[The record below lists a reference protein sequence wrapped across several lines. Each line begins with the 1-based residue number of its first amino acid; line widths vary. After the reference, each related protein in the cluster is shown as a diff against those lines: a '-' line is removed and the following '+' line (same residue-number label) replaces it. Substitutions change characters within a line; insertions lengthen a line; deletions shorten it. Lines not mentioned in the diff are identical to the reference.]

1 MGNLEFNSQNVT
13 RLLRLANSTTP
24 WQSNSQTPIQI
35 VQAGYV
41 RDLFVYL
48 TGATTTTTNPAT
60 LLDNWAPWGVIGNFQ
75 VNSNV
80 QAGIIN
86 LSGIAT
92 YWLDSMLYG
101 LEHMGNTIDTT
112 LVTGTGVVAGQLTTL
127 YSVPSAT
134 GAGTLSLPYFIPL
147 AQKIST
153 LDGYVGIWDLQD
165 PSIQMTLLYTP
176 QTSSVA
182 TPFSIQEGAAATGTG
197 LFTQTGAT
205 GVTLTT
211 PTMLVTRIM
220 YDPPVDPREDP
231 DFGYVHSYYEE
242 TWNTGLAGSKIVN
255 WRALANS
262 GYITR
267 LLFGLFDSGP
277 ATGIPDSQGSG
288 ANFIN
293 FTVGNNAPVYVETV
307 QESRYRQSWEL
318 GHFLPQGVFYLDFL
332 GQDLTMQNVLD
343 TFIAGN
349 INLQMNLQSALGATP
364 VGKVV
369 RGMLQALQQ

>member
-1 MGNLEFNSQNVT
+1 M
-13 RLLRLANSTTP
+13 
-24 WQSNSQTPIQI
+24 
-35 VQAGYV
+35 
-41 RDLFVYL
+41 
-48 TGATTTTTNPAT
+48 
-60 LLDNWAPWGVIGNFQ
+60 DNWAPWGVIGNFQ

-80 QAGIIN
+80 QAGIVN

-112 LVTGTGVVAGQLTTL
+112 LVTATGVVAGQLTTL
-127 YSVPSAT
+127 YSVPSSV
-134 GAGTLSLPYFIPL
+134 GAGTLSLPYLIPL

-165 PSIQMTLLYTP
+165 PSIQMTVLYTP

-182 TPFSIQEGAAATGTG
+182 SPFSIQEGATATGVG
-197 LFTQTGAT
+197 LFTQVAAT
-205 GVTLTT
+205 GVTVTT

-242 TWNTGLAGSKIVN
+242 TFNTGLAGSKILN

-267 LLFGLFDSGP
+267 LMFGVFDGP
-277 ATGIPDSQGSG
+277 VVNTGIPDTQGSG
-288 ANFIN
+288 SNFIN
-293 FTVGNNAPVYVETV
+293 FTVGNNAPVVVETA
-307 QESRYRQSWEL
+307 QETRFRQSWEL
-318 GHFLPQGVFYLDFL
+318 GHFLPQGVFYIDFL

-343 TFIAGN
+343 TFVAGN
-349 INLQMNLQSALGATP
+349 INLQLNLQSALGASP